1 MADQTR
7 SFDLELSPDLQ
18 RGQSWRLLVALA
30 LVAYFVI
37 GFRVG
42 PMLSGNRGVS
52 LRTPLDDQI
61 PFLPWTIYFY
71 ASFYVALAYPLFV
84 VRCPRLFDRVAMAY
98 FAVLSLCFV
107 CYLVFP
113 VTAVGFRPDP
123 SILDDHVFHE
133 WGLKLT
139 YALDEPSNLFPS
151 LHLSMAVML
160 ALAAWKASP
169 WLGALALPL
178 VAGVTVAIFTVKQHY
193 LADGVA
199 ALGLAAGV
207 YYWIL
212 RPYPDR
218 QVAEEERSNG
228 WRGVARFAVFHA
240 GVLLAC
246 YVAFRLG
253 VKAW

>member
-1 MADQTR
+1 MTDQAR
-7 SFDLELSPDLQ
+7 SADLELSSELQ
-18 RGQSWRLLVALA
+18 RGQTWRLLVTLA
-30 LVAYFVI
+30 LFAYFVV
-37 GFRVG
+37 GFRIA
-42 PMLSGNRGVS
+42 PMLSGGRAVS

-61 PFLPWTIYFY
+61 PFLPWTVYFY
-71 ASFYVALAYPLFV
+71 VSFYIALAYPLFV
-84 VRCPRLFDRVAMAY
+84 VRCPRLFDRVAVAY

-123 SILDDHVFHE
+123 SSLDEHVFHE

-139 YALDEPSNLFPS
+139 YAIDEPSNLFPS
-151 LHLSMAVML
+151 LHLSMAVTL
-160 ALAAWKASP
+160 TLAAWKASP
-169 WLGALALPL
+169 RLGALALPL
-178 VAGVTVAIFTVKQHY
+178 VVGVAVAIFTVKQHY

-212 RPYPDR
+212 RPYPNRHVDE
-218 QVAEEERSNG
+218 AERSNG
-228 WRGVARFAVFHA
+228 WRGVASFAVFHA
-240 GVLLAC
+240 GVLCAC